1 MFYRVVICAPVNIV
15 VSYSDVGQTARAGRA
30 GFFHTGQHYRCHVVK
45 VLEHF

>member
-1 MFYRVVICAPVNIV
+1 MFYRVVICVPVNIV
-15 VSYSDVGQTARAGRA
+15 VLVRCGSDSEGPGRA